1 MSIWQLLVPKLIVKN
16 PIWHLDV
23 NGLVGIRGMVLDV
36 DNTLLGNREQEV
48 SHQVRHWVSQ
58 VRQQMPLWLVS
69 NNCFHQRIKTIAES
83 LDVPF
88 YANAA
93 KPSRRCVRLAIEG
106 MGLTPPEVAMVGD
119 RLLTDILVGNR
130 LGMYTILIQPPVPI
144 EGTSRLIRDSE
155 FWLARV
161 SGVLAS

>member
-1 MSIWQLLVPKLIVKN
+1 MSIWQLLVPDLVVKN

-23 NGLVGIRGMVLDV
+23 NLLPGIKGIVLDV

-48 SHQVRHWVSQ
+48 SPPVRNWVGQ

-69 NNCFHQRIKTIAES
+69 NNCFHQRIKSIADS

-93 KPSRRCVRLAIEG
+93 KPSRRCVRLAIEA
-106 MGLTPPEVAMVGD
+106 MGLTAPEVAMIGD

-130 LGMYTILIQPPVPI
+130 LGMYTVLIQPPAPI
-144 EGTSRLIRDSE
+144 DAPSRLVRDSE
-155 FWLARV
+155 FWLARL
-161 SGVLAS
+161 SGALRT